1 MMRVLVVGT
10 VPSAIEAAVTQIVDA
25 GHEVARCHE
34 SGEGAFPCAALS
46 EGRACPLEGTPV
58 DVAVTVRDRAWPR
71 PSPFEDGAICAL
83 RRRIPLVVAGSTA
96 LQPFERW
103 SSRTLEDGSDLVAA
117 CEEAAAAP
125 LPEHGEVARQA
136 ATQVI
141 TAPGLHGDVEATVW
155 RRRGALQVEIT
166 VPAGGA
172 DLTTKVAARV
182 TGALREFDGFA
193 TAINVT
199 VAEAPPTQPR
209 SSEPPEDAGS
219 RS

>member
-10 VPSAIEAAVTQIVDA
+10 VPSAIEAAVTQIVAA

-34 SGEGAFPCAALS
+34 SGEGAFPCAALN

-83 RRRIPLVVAGSTA
+83 RRRIPLVVAGRTA

-103 SSRTLEDGSDLVAA
+103 SSRTLDGSGLVAA

-125 LPEHGEVARQA
+125 LPGHGEAARQA
-136 ATQVI
+136 ASQVI
-141 TAPGLHGDVEATVW
+141 TAPGDVEATVW
-155 RRRGALQVEIT
+155 RRHGALQVEIT
-166 VPAGGA
+166 VPADCA

-182 TGALREFDGFA
+182 TGALRAFDGFA

-199 VAEAPPTQPR
+199 VAEAGPTQPPSR
-209 SSEPPEDAGS
+209 EPPEDTRS
-219 RS
+219 RP